1 MEQIKWVIKFWKP
14 YKFRAVLIV
23 ALTFIYGGFTICY
36 PLIFKYIID
45 SLNKSVTFGGVSTF
59 VTILFVSGTLM
70 SLVYMYLQ
78 TNRLN
83 MNLTLERDIRDRIY
97 RFMTNFGTRFFQKF
111 GTGDIV
117 TRHMDELEQ
126 LCHLS
131 SSGIFRLLQVI
142 LTIVFTVMAL
152 MFLNAKLAV
161 FSTMPLILVF
171 AFYIAQ
177 DHDFFA
183 KNKRMRDAVSA
194 VNDAIETC
202 FSGIQVVKSYCTE
215 PYQQKYFGKVMKTRF
230 DAEVEL
236 LRLDQRMQLLYGF
249 MSQVGMFVIVFYGGM
264 MVLKKELT
272 LGSFVAF
279 SNYIM
284 VLAGPLMELG
294 WFLTSFRKG
303 SVTVDRLM
311 QIENEMPQVVEADI
325 PAEPDFSDENP
336 AAAIEFSDASFSYG
350 EDFSLSGLS
359 FKVERGEK
367 IALVGAFGSGKSTVL
382 KMMMR
387 FFDPDS
393 GSVSVAGTDLRNAG
407 LSSLRRAF
415 GYVPQDCY
423 LFSDTI
429 IENIAFGRQYS
440 EEQLEKA
447 LETAQLKDTLATFRR
462 GLAEE
467 IGIRG
472 LSLSGGQKQRVSIAR
487 ALLTSPKIILLDD
500 ATSSLDSRTEDSFWD
515 CVSENYPGVT
525 MVFSS
530 HRMNT
535 IRRADRVF
543 VISAGKI
550 SDGGTFDELMEKS
563 WDFRRLMQSEANG
576 NGSGKANI
584 AVVDAAREENAE

>member
-1 MEQIKWVIKFWKP
+1 MQQIKWIINFWKP
-14 YKFRAVLIV
+14 YKFRALLIV
-23 ALTFIYGGFTICY
+23 ALTFVYGGFTICY
-36 PLIFKYIID
+36 PLIFKFIID
-45 SLNKSVTFGGVSTF
+45 SLNRNITFGGISTF
-59 VTILFVSGTLM
+59 VLILFVSGTLM
-70 SLVYMYLQ
+70 ALVYMYLQ

-97 RFMTNFGTRFFQKF
+97 NHMTGFGSRFFQKF

-131 SSGIFRLLQVI
+131 SSGIFRLLQVW
-142 LTIVFTVMAL
+142 LTIVFTVAAL
-152 MFLNAKLAV
+152 MALNAKLAV

-171 AFYIAQ
+171 AFYIVQ
-177 DHDFFA
+177 DRDFFA
-183 KNKRMRDAVSA
+183 KNKVMRDAVSA

-215 PYQQKYFGKVMKTRF
+215 PHQQKYFGGAMKTRF

-236 LRLDQRMQLLYGF
+236 LRLEQRMTLLYGF

-264 MVLKKELT
+264 MVLKKEIT

-303 SVTVDRLM
+303 SVTIDRLM
-311 QIENEMPQVVEADI
+311 QIENEAPQVAEAEK
-325 PAEPDFSDENP
+325 PVEPDFGGKAKSLVR
-336 AAAIEFSDASFSYG
+336 FSNVDYSYG
-350 EDFSLSGLS
+350 EEFSLSGVS
-359 FKVERGEK
+359 FDVGKSEKVA
-367 IALVGAFGSGKSTVL
+367 IVGAFGSGKSTVL

-387 FFDPDS
+387 FFDPDR
-393 GSVSVAGTDLRNAG
+393 GSVAVAGTDLRNAR
-407 LSSLRRAF
+407 LASVRSAV

-429 IENIAFGRQYS
+429 IENISFGRKFT

-447 LETAQLKDTLATFRR
+447 LETACLKDTIATFRR
-462 GLAEE
+462 GLDEE

-487 ALLTSPKIILLDD
+487 ALLTSPAILLLDD
-500 ATSSLDSRTEDSFWD
+500 ATSSLDSGTEDLFWD
-515 CVSENYPGVT
+515 SIERNYPGVT
-525 MVFSS
+525 VVFAS

-535 IRRADRVF
+535 IRRADRVI
-543 VISAGKI
+543 VLS
-550 SDGGTFDELMEKS
+550 GGRVADSGSYDELDERS
-563 WDFRRLMQSEANG
+563 EEFRKLMQSG
-576 NGSGKANI
+576 NGGGSVKGGDRFE
-584 AVVDAAREENAE
+584 VS